1 MKQLELFY
9 LFFSGT
15 LLFING
21 CSTVDDQNLND
32 EFDDISTQR
41 TNINYHSDSTNK
53 VVMIYD
59 YDPEFSKLHYKPV
72 NIKSPTGDKLMDAL
86 QAFIDYNHFLEP
98 TDNIFLDRVVRN
110 EDQTTLYFSG
120 LANSKAQKDKREFFK
135 KALELTIAR
144 NFHGKNIKVV
154 LNEENP

>member
-1 MKQLELFY
+1 MKQFDSLTI
-9 LFFSGT
+9 FFFFT

-21 CSTVDDQNLND
+21 CSTVDDQNVNA
-32 EFDDISTQR
+32 EFKDGNAQY
-41 TNINYHSDSTNK
+41 NEVNQHPDSIDK

-59 YDPEFSKLHYKPV
+59 YDPEFSKLRYKPV
-72 NIKSPTGDKLMDAL
+72 NIQSSSGDKLMDAL

-98 TDNIFLDRVVRN
+98 TDNIYLDRMVKK

-120 LANSKAQKDKREFFK
+120 LANSKAQKDKRVFFK

-144 NFHGKNIKVV
+144 NFHGKHFKVV